1 VGAEIQRE
9 SFTKADFD
17 AFDERLR
24 AGLVAL
30 EQVLARPGF
39 SEGERTIGAEPRSR
53 PKGCRARWRSPR

>member
-30 EQVLARPGF
+30 E
-39 SEGERTIGAEPRSR
+39 
-53 PKGCRARWRSPR
+53 